1 MNIILLLTFIGI
13 FALYKIYLNSSK
25 EVTANLIVENTY
37 TYLLL
42 GLIITTM
49 TVFGIDKSPTMSHKA
64 DSFGGLLGSFIM
76 SMISLYIIMTSTDK
90 VGLQHVAWL
99 TFLAS
104 LGIMLHPT
112 LKILKRNGKGADVF
126 LSLIAIVGA
135 MSLLAYKL
143 PGMFLGLGSY
153 LLMGLFGLIV
163 VEVLDL
169 LIGNREG
176 LRGRYRWYSW
186 IGIGLFSGFLLYDS
200 QKLVAQAKIG
210 ELLIKYNNLK
220 NINYPALSLS
230 LYLDVLNLFSLL
242 TGSSKY

>member
-25 EVTANLIVENTY
+25 EVTTNLIVENTY

-49 TVFGIDKSPTMSHKA
+49 TVFGIDKSPVMSQKA
-64 DSFGGLLGSFIM
+64 DSFSGLLGSFIM

-104 LGIMLHPT
+104 LGIMLHPA
-112 LKILKRNGKGADVF
+112 LNVLKRNGKGADVF
-126 LSLIAIVGA
+126 LSLIAIVGT

-143 PGMFLGLGSY
+143 PTLFLGLGSY
-153 LLMGLFGLIV
+153 LLMGLFSLIV
-163 VEVLDL
+163 IEVLDL

-186 IGIGLFSGFLLYDS
+186 AGILLFSGFLLYDS
-200 QKLVAQAKIG
+200 QKLVAQAKIE
-210 ELLIKYNNLK
+210 ELLIKYNDIK

-230 LYLDVLNLFSLL
+230 LYLDTINLFSSL
-242 TGSSKY
+242 TGSSNY